1 MLIVDSREH
10 WTHSRSRDKHIKG
23 YLERHKILY
32 RVEKLDV
39 GDYMLDGGKISVDRK
54 QGLEELSRNLLNK
67 KDRARFLREV
77 KRANE
82 QGIKLVILIETKEVE
97 NVPEL
102 KRWHSQYT
110 PATGQ
115 ALYDRMVRTMY
126 GYGVSFRFCKP
137 QDAAKKILEILLN

>member
-10 WTHSRSRDKHIKG
+10 WTHHRSRDRHIKG
-23 YLERHKILY
+23 YLERHNILY

-39 GDYMLDGGKISVDRK
+39 GDYMLDGGKVSVDRK
-54 QGLEELSRNLLNK
+54 KDLEELSRNLLNRQ
-67 KDRARFLREV
+67 DRARFLREV

-97 NVPEL
+97 SVAEL
-102 KRWHSQYT
+102 KLWHSQYT

-115 ALYDRMVRTMY
+115 ALYDRMCRIMY
-126 GYGVSFRFCKP
+126 GYGVAFRFCKP
-137 QDAAKKILEILLN
+137 QDAAKKILEILL